1 MSFSNRSTNG
11 PFFSRD
17 FGDTL
22 KVIYEHVYSYSVML
36 KADTQIKL
44 LKIHVTDKNLYKPG
58 ENIDIGMGAKL
69 YVSLST

>member
-1 MSFSNRSTNG
+1 
-11 PFFSRD
+11 
-17 FGDTL
+17 
-22 KVIYEHVYSYSVML
+22 ML

-69 YVSLST
+69 CISLIT